1 MKKAEFKTYIE
12 ELGLSLNDKQLE
24 QFDDYHKLL
33 CEWNEFMNLTGI
45 TDEEGVY
52 EKHYYD
58 SLLSIKDV
66 NYHGRFA
73 DVGSGAGFPGMV
85 LKIAYPELEVVLIEP
100 LNKRCNFLNAVIDKL
115 GLEKIEVVNA
125 RSEDYAKEHREA
137 FDYVSARAVSNLNVL
152 SELCV
157 PLVKLGGEFIILRGA
172 DGVEEIKNA
181 QKALRELGAE
191 EKFVHNYSLLDG
203 SVRIIGSYIK
213 TKNTNKKYPRNY
225 GNIKKKP
232 L

>member
-1 MKKAEFKTYIE
+1 MKKAEFKAYVQ
-12 ELGLSLNDKQLE
+12 ELGLTLSDLQLT
-24 QFDDYHKLL
+24 QFDEYHKLL
-33 CEWNEFMNLTGI
+33 AEWNEFMNLTGI

-58 SLLSIKDV
+58 SLLSIKDI

-100 LNKRCNFLNAVIDKL
+100 LNKRCKFLMEVVNKL
-115 GLEKIEVVNA
+115 GLEKIEIVNA
-125 RSEDYAKEHREA
+125 RSEDYAKENRES
-137 FDYVSARAVSNLNVL
+137 FDFVSARAVSNLNVL

-157 PLVKLGGEFIILRGA
+157 PLVKVGGEFVILRGA
-172 DGVEEIKNA
+172 DGIEEIENA
-181 QKALRELGAE
+181 RKALKELGAE
-191 EKFVHNYSLLDG
+191 EKFIHSYNLLDG
-203 SVRIIGSYIK
+203 STRIISSFVKTTK
-213 TKNTNKKYPRNY
+213 TKKTYPRNY